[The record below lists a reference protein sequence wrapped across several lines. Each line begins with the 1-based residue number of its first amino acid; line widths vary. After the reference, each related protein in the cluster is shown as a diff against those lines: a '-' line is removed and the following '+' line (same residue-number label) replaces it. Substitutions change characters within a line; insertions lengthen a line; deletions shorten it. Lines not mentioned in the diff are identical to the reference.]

1 MHSSQVSI
9 SHLFSID
16 GVSRQVRRMLKYL
29 PLKNK
34 KSVPPKRETNMIH
47 NTQQKKKEREK
58 KARQSKI
65 SLEMIIIEAE

>member
-1 MHSSQVSI
+1 
-9 SHLFSID
+9 
-16 GVSRQVRRMLKYL
+16 
-29 PLKNK
+29 
-34 KSVPPKRETNMIH
+34 MIH